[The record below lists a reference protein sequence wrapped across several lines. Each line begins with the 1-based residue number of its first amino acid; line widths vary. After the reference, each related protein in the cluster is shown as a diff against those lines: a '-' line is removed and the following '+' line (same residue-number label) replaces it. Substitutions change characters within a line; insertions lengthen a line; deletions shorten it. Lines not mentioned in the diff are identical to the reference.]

1 MSKKWKLK
9 KARTCCENLR
19 LAHSAAVSFF
29 TTVRTMVG
37 FLVENLERAKTVD

>member
-1 MSKKWKLK
+1 MSKKWDLK
-9 KARTCCENLR
+9 KGQTCCENLR

-37 FLVENLERAKTVD
+37 FLVEDLFRGKAVD